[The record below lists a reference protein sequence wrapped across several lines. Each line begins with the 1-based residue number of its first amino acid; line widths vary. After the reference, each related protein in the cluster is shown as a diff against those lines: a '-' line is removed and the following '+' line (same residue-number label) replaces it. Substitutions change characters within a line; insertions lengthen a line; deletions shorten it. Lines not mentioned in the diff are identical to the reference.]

1 MPISKSRTGTSSCPI
16 YNPMPSIKKCT
27 VPPQTLLSKY
37 VVDGTYTDSYRTE
50 IPGHISLST
59 YVFAF
64 YTTWLFKVE
73 AFILKYTV
81 KRPSD
86 DAEAQELANGVRTK
100 FAAWDVEGRTENEL
114 LMCDLMERTRSWFMV
129 THENDRTQLYFGSA
143 VVPVKNPK
151 TGKSSL
157 GFLFLILLG
166 FHQVY
171 SYFLLYFASRDI
183 AGNAHV

>member
-1 MPISKSRTGTSSCPI
+1 MSSI
-16 YNPMPSIKKCT
+16 EKCA
-27 VPPQTLLSKY
+27 VPPQSLLSKY

-50 IPGHISLST
+50 IPGLVSLPT

-81 KRPSD
+81 KRPSS
-86 DAEAQELANGVRTK
+86 DAEANELANGTRTK
-100 FAAWDVEGRTENEL
+100 FAAWDVEGRTENQL
-114 LMCDLMERTRSWFMV
+114 LMCDMRGRTRSWFMV
-129 THENDRTQLYFGSA
+129 MHENERTQLYFGSA
-143 VVPVKNPK
+143 VVPVKDSK

-166 FHQVY
+166 FHQEQ
-171 SYFLLYFASRDI
+171 R
-183 AGNAHV
+183 

>member
-1 MPISKSRTGTSSCPI
+1 MPTNKSRTGTSSCRI
-16 YNPMPSIKKCT
+16 YNPMTSVEKCAI
-27 VPPQTLLSKY
+27 PPQALLSKY

-50 IPGHISLST
+50 IQGHISFPA

-64 YTTWLFKVE
+64 YTNWLFKVE

-86 DAEAQELANGVRTK
+86 DAEAKELANGTRTK
-100 FAAWDVEGRTENEL
+100 FAAWDVEGRTENQL
-114 LMCDLMERTRSWFMV
+114 LMCDMQGRTRSWFMV
-129 THENDRTQLYFGSA
+129 THENERTQLYFGSA
-143 VVPVKNPK
+143 VVPVKDPK

-171 SYFLLYFASRDI
+171 SYFLLYLASR
-183 AGNAHV
+183 NVPNST